1 MVRRRAVNPSQTNSE
16 GIYNGIRTK
25 LPTRDKV
32 TGASE
37 KVSEAAAEFGKLI
50 IEILERAIMVYGDDR
65 NIIFSVISTIM
76 DAVNNSV
83 MGGLTGLES
92 ELEKIVNEEK
102 AKGSGKPNAAL
113 DFLAD
118 CANFIRFFLE
128 YLYYNKKLKIQKH
141 LIKKMAEAKAEKKAA
156 QAKVDNLPKSDA
168 TKEAAVAAA
177 DKKIKDLL
185 EQQQE
190 AKGKASIRADTEQ
203 NDVLTEHNKRIEYL
217 NNAFK
222 HLVFTYGQLSGRTI
236 YNIIQF
242 LQNGP
247 PAKVGYFDPISFGS
261 LTNTMIRASPPGA
274 IAGQIMDSVVD
285 FGKAFINAGE
295 ASYVS
300 LEKDREL
307 ANEYMAYITED
318 TNNQISGQ
326 SGGKPKPSVEPKKID
341 RDTFIKYYDSVK
353 EKKDKKGANKDYK
366 KRIQGLTR
374 NKGRTDTNH
383 NISQLTTANIEKR
396 IKDVTN
402 AMTEL
407 NHVDNLKAL
416 LKQILEWSLLSKKR
430 SIYLKSSS
438 SDTKDNS
445 KIPLLT
451 QEEVSKMRS
460 NPDVKKVFKKI
471 IENFDTKID
480 SPDKDEL
487 DKLTIEKSNP
497 QLYGIIMNF
506 IRNNY
511 KSAEDQVEELE
522 KRIAKLETSSES
534 TSKLYTN
541 EREKEKEKDKG
552 DKKKLEA
559 LLPLLKVVAEKEKV
573 VAVYEA
579 ILAVVK
585 GADAAA
591 AAKTAAE
598 EANNKNSQTP
608 TSLENAQAANNYISG
623 SLLWA
628 ARNYLTPWRSS
639 SSRKKYERADIKK
652 INAKADAKAQTR
664 DGRVAKMTDD
674 ENNKKG
680 AYERD
685 AKRSSLEMAV
695 ERLNTA
701 ALTLMEA
708 VDEIKNMRVKDFVF
722 TQAFKNDVE
731 NIMNNQIIPK
741 EEVAKQKLD
750 TAKKELEKAKKAA
763 MDKAGGKKS
772 VDDINNKLLELVAL
786 MELDA
791 DVIPKLRTKRGWVG
805 RMMKGNKT
813 DKEDAK
819 SEFRVLNAKIIDG
832 ENTDNEDAND
842 EQKLAYITREIA
854 KLTESV
860 VAENKRIKE
869 LGDRM
874 KGTKRLMGMGKKK
887 PKEGKAFLE
896 EEYKLLL
903 DQLNKVKE
911 AERGELNSEIH
922 NSGDFGRLA
931 STYVKLKRGM
941 AADING
947 LINNI
952 KADSIQE
959 KDQENLEIVK
969 SGLKKMLE
977 FIRNREFGSIN
988 ALFKR
993 QKGGGNK
1000 TRRGGGD
1007 LSNIRRHIAK
1017 ATRRIETTLSNFNN
1031 TRRNKRIKSKPR
1043 KTRRVNYGH

>member
-1 MVRRRAVNPSQTNSE
+1 MPAVEARENLNSKIKE
-16 GIYNGIRTK
+16 KMPVIDAAEDKGI
-25 LPTRDKV
+25 
-32 TGASE
+32 TGE
-37 KVSEAAAEFGKLI
+37 KIGEAAGKFTNTMNT
-50 IEILERAIMVYGDDR
+50 ILKHIVKVYGDDR

-141 LIKKMAEAKAEKKAA
+141 LIKKMAEAKAELAAA
-156 QAKVDNLPKSDA
+156 QKEVDNPPNGDA
-168 TKEAAVAAA
+168 TKEVAAAAAVAAA
-177 DKKIKDLL
+177 VAAATEKIEALKK
-185 EQQQE
+185 QQNE
-190 AKGKASIRADTEQ
+190 ANDKASIRSATGEY
-203 NDVLTEHNKRIEYL
+203 DVLKRQNKRIEYL

-274 IAGQIMDSVVD
+274 IAGQVMDSVVD

-300 LEKDREL
+300 LEKEREL

-318 TNNQISGQ
+318 TKNPISGQ
-326 SGGKPKPSVEPKKID
+326 SGGKPKPSVEPKRIEKE
-341 RDTFIKYYDSVK
+341 TFIKYYDSVK
-353 EKKDKKGANKDYK
+353 EKKGKKGKDKNYEERIK
-366 KRIQGLTR
+366 KLTG
-374 NKGRTDTNH
+374 NKGRTNTNH
-383 NISQLTTANIEKR
+383 NISQLTTGNIEKR
-396 IKDVTN
+396 IEDVRN

-416 LKQILEWSLLSKKR
+416 LNDILPKSTRLSYQKR
-430 SIYLKSSS
+430 SSIYINSSS
-438 SDTKDNS
+438 PNTKDNS
-445 KIPLLT
+445 KIALLT
-451 QEEVSKMRS
+451 QDEVKQMGKT
-460 NPDVKKVFKKI
+460 KKVREVFKKI
-471 IENFDTKID
+471 IKNFDTNID
-480 SPDKDEL
+480 SPDKGKL
-487 DKLTIEKSNP
+487 DKLTIKKSNP

-511 KSAEDQVEELE
+511 KSAEDQVEELKNRIE
-522 KRIAKLETSSES
+522 KLRNISSKFDYKMYTEEEKKAKNVADKEKIP
-534 TSKLYTN
+534 KLQ
-541 EREKEKEKDKG
+541 ELLILFKEVVVAEKEVVVAEKEKPEEKEVAEKEVEVA
-552 DKKKLEA
+552 KKEVVVAKKEVVVANTYLNEEE
-559 LLPLLKVVAEKEKV
+559 KVVAEKELKEAEKKLV
-573 VAVYEA
+573 VAEKELKELKGAEKELKEA
-579 ILAVVK
+579 EKKLKEVVVK
-585 GADAAA
+585 EKE
-591 AAKTAAE
+591 AKPE
-598 EANNKNSQTP
+598 EN
-608 TSLENAQAANNYISG
+608 E
-623 SLLWA
+623 
-628 ARNYLTPWRSS
+628 
-639 SSRKKYERADIKK
+639 
-652 INAKADAKAQTR
+652 
-664 DGRVAKMTDD
+664 V
-674 ENNKKG
+674 
-680 AYERD
+680 
-685 AKRSSLEMAV
+685 V
-695 ERLNTA
+695 E
-701 ALTLMEA
+701 
-708 VDEIKNMRVKDFVF
+708 
-722 TQAFKNDVE
+722 
-731 NIMNNQIIPK
+731 
-741 EEVAKQKLD
+741 
-750 TAKKELEKAKKAA
+750 AKKEAEKKLVVAEKELKELEGAKKNA
-763 MDKAGGKKS
+763 MNKAGGKNS

-791 DVIPKLRTKRGWVG
+791 DVIPKLRTKREWFD
-805 RMMKGNKT
+805 RMKKGNKT
-813 DKEDAK
+813 DKEAAK
-819 SEFRVLNAKIIDG
+819 SEFRMDNAKIIDG
-832 ENTDNEDAND
+832 ENTDNEDVKD
-842 EQKLAYITREIA
+842 KEKLANITREIA
-854 KLTESV
+854 KLTISV
-860 VAENKRIKE
+860 VAENKR
-869 LGDRM
+869 
-874 KGTKRLMGMGKKK
+874 TKSFMGEKK

-903 DQLNKVKE
+903 GQLNKVKE

-931 STYVKLKRGM
+931 STYVNLKRGM
-941 AADING
+941 ADDING
-947 LINNI
+947 LIKTV

-969 SGLKKMLE
+969 SGLKKMLR
-977 FIRNREFGSIN
+977 FISNIEFGSIN

-1017 ATRRIETTLSNFNN
+1017 ATRRIETTLNNFNN
-1031 TRRNKRIKSKPR
+1031 TRRNKRIKPR